1 MAQVLSCKLIT
12 EYDAQEPTYK
22 LRELR
27 CRDAATLLE
36 AVHIVR
42 DLVADFVMGKIGMGY
57 VWASAKLRE
66 KIDSVVSTT
75 HEDGTSVCFDE
86 DGGISDGRFILQ
98 WHEDEEQYECYDTDE
113 EVSLYVKIQ

>member
-1 MAQVLSCKLIT
+1 MAHVLSCKLIT

-42 DLVADFVMGKIGMGY
+42 DLVADFVMGKIGVGY
-57 VWASAKLRE
+57 VWASDKLRA
-66 KIDSVVSTT
+66 KIDAVVSTT
-75 HEDGTSVCFDE
+75 PKDGTCVCFE
-86 DGGISDGRFILQ
+86 SDGGIADGRFILK
-98 WHEDEEQYECYDTDE
+98 WHEDEGQYECYDSEE